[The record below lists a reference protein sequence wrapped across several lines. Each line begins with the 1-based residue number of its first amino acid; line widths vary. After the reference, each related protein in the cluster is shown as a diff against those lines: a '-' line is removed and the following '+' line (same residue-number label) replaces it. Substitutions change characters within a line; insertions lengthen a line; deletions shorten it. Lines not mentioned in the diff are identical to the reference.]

1 MAKNKGNSA
10 AETAYKGIYGALRVL
25 VHLTAAVQF
34 WYAIY
39 YDYKFVHF
47 PDSENRPSPF
57 GGKFRFLTFLDAII
71 QALYYTIS
79 LVNDFVG
86 TNEVSP
92 KKLPMVRK
100 IKDYLMTTF
109 AFPIALHVGITF
121 WGLYAV
127 DRELVFPK
135 ALDAVFPTWL
145 NHIMHTNIVVFIVLE
160 MFISFRAYPSRVK
173 GLTGLATFIG
183 AYLVWLHIIK
193 HYSGVWVYPI
203 LEVLQFP
210 QRIMFFGGC
219 LGLAVGLYIFGEVLN
234 NLVWSKELKMAQRKH
249 K

>member
-1 MAKNKGNSA
+1 MTKVELYKSRVFVTIIHLLALGQFVYALYFHNF
-10 AETAYKGIYGALRVL
+10 ETQRSYKSKPSEIRKMVPDTMEKKIQY
-25 VHLTAAVQF
+25 LTY
-34 WYAIY
+34 W
-39 YDYKFVHF
+39 
-47 PDSENRPSPF
+47 N
-57 GGKFRFLTFLDAII
+57 LII